1 MIKEICNKCKWY
13 GIEESKN
20 KCQTCKHNSLTKQD
34 YYEPQ
39 IL

>member
-1 MIKEICNKCKWY
+1 MIKEICNQCKWY
-13 GIEESKN
+13 EIKEPN